1 MKRTGLLTA
10 TALCVTLAS
19 GALWADEPRR
29 GGTLTIGVSST
40 TVTNG
45 IDPHVILGD
54 NTVWALSQ
62 IGEGLLHF
70 DANMNIVPWLAH
82 SYSISDDGLV
92 YTFELEQGVKFHN
105 GREMVAEDVKFSLE
119 RILDPETGSRRRQNL
134 EIIDRIEVVDDQTVE
149 VHLQSAFAPFLANMV
164 GVWAAVIPS
173 ESVNDDGTITHPVGT
188 GPFRFNNYD
197 MGENLT
203 LDRFD
208 DYWRDDVPFVDSVV
222 MTPVSDDAARMVA
235 LRTGAVDLITSVPA
249 QLLPSLMAND
259 DRGFE
264 LLISP
269 GTSWRMATMNTT
281 RAPFDDVRVRQAV
294 DLALDREELMLA
306 RTFGFGHVDN
316 QIWDEGS
323 VWRMEAT
330 LPQRDLDR
338 VSELLEEAG
347 HGDGLDITIE
357 ARSLYLDDAQLVQ
370 SQLNEAGFNASI
382 VVSDW
387 AALAERMRSNNFDM
401 VVAAAGWYADP
412 DGRYARFYTPEGPA
426 NFYAGGYDNPEVTE
440 LLDEAR
446 RLNDNDERRALYQQ
460 VFDILQQDVPNP
472 ILYFA
477 PNTMAWSHDVRDFRT
492 DRQGGFSNAETGL
505 KYVWLDR

>member
-1 MKRTGLLTA
+1 MKPTGLLA
-10 TALCVTLAS
+10 GTALCAVLAA
-19 GALWADEPRR
+19 GAALADAPRQ

-82 SYSISDDGLV
+82 SYAISDEGLT
-92 YTFELEQGVKFHN
+92 YTFELEQGVRFHN

-134 EIIDRIEVVDDQTVE
+134 EIIDRVEVIDDHTVA

-164 GVWAAVIPS
+164 GVWAAVIPA

-197 MGENLT
+197 MGERLT

-208 DYWRDDVPFVDSVV
+208 DYWREGLPHLDRVV

-235 LRTGAVDLITSVPA
+235 LRTGAVDLINAVPA

-259 DRGFE
+259 ARGFE
-264 LLISP
+264 LLVAP
-269 GTSWRMATMNTT
+269 GTTWRMATMNTT
-281 RAPFDDVRVRQAV
+281 RPPFDDVRVRQAV

-323 VWRMEAT
+323 IWRMEAE
-330 LPQRDLDR
+330 LPQQDLDR
-338 VSELLEEAG
+338 VRELLAEAG
-347 HGDGLDITIE
+347 HADGLEITIE

-370 SQLNEAGFNASI
+370 SQLNAAGFDASI

-387 AALAERMRSNNFDM
+387 AALAERMRAHNFDM

-426 NFYAGGYDNPEVTE
+426 NFYAGGYDNPEVTA

-446 RLNDNDERRALYQQ
+446 RINDPSARRDLYQQ
-460 VFDILQQDVPNP
+460 AFDVLLHDVPNP

-477 PNTMAWSHDVRDFRT
+477 PNTMAWSHEVRDFRT

>member
-1 MKRTGLLTA
+1 MKLTSLFAA
-10 TALCVTLAS
+10 TALGCALLAVP
-19 GALWADEPRR
+19 LVADTPKR
-29 GGTLTIGVSST
+29 GGTMTIGVSST

-62 IGEGLLHF
+62 FGEGLLHF
-70 DANMNIVPWLAH
+70 DGSMNIVPWLAH

-92 YTFELEQGVKFHN
+92 YTFELERGVKFHN

-119 RILDPETGSRRRQNL
+119 RILDPATASRRRQNL
-134 EIIDRIEVVDDQTVE
+134 EIIDRVE
-149 VHLQSAFAPFLANMV
+149 VIDDYTVAIHLQSAFAPFLANLV
-164 GVWAAVIPS
+164 GVWAAIIPS
-173 ESVNDDGTITHPVGT
+173 ESVNADGSITHPVGT
-188 GPFRFNNYD
+188 GPFQFNNYD
-197 MGENLT
+197 LGERLV

-208 DYWRDDVPFVDSVV
+208 DYWRGDLPYLDRVV
-222 MTPVSDDAARMVA
+222 FTPVSDEAARMVA
-235 LRTGAVDLITSVPA
+235 LRTGAVDLITAVPS
-249 QLLPSLMAND
+249 QLLPSLMANQN
-259 DRGFE
+259 RGFE
-264 LLISP
+264 LLVAP

-281 RAPFDDVRVRQAV
+281 RPPFDDVRVRQAV

-323 VWRMEAT
+323 FWRMEAE
-330 LPQRDLDR
+330 LPQRDVAR
-338 VSELLEEAG
+338 ARELLAEAG
-347 HGDGLDITIE
+347 HADGLDITIE
-357 ARSLYLDDAQLVQ
+357 ARSLYIDDAQIVQ
-370 SQLNEAGFNASI
+370 SQLNEAGFRATI
-382 VVSDW
+382 AMSDW
-387 AALAERMRSNNFDM
+387 AALAERMRAHNFDM

-426 NFYAGGYDNPEVTE
+426 NFYAGGYENAEVSA

-446 RLNDNDERRALYQQ
+446 RQTDPAARRALYQQ
-460 VFDILQQDVPNP
+460 VFDTVQRDAPNP

-477 PNTMAWSHDVRDFRT
+477 PNTMAWRHHVRDFRT

-505 KYVWLDR
+505 AFVWLDQ